1 MIPCESWPTK
11 FDNTSDR
18 ATVFA
23 KSSGAPIPQ
32 ITLVPI
38 SVNLAAVYVVE
49 LDKLRLD

>member
-18 ATVFA
+18 ETVLA

-38 SVNLAAVYVVE
+38 SISAEWEYVFE
-49 LDKLRLD
+49 LDKLCLD